1 MSPHRLRP
9 FAAVALITTLL
20 SAALV
25 SACGSSSVVDPGA
38 SLQGRWTLRSV
49 NGQPLPVR
57 APLWSSSGY
66 GRGDGMLQS
75 GFLDVTPASYLTSE
89 TMTDVHLTFG
99 TTTDTDNSDFG
110 TVGGVAAS
118 LIFHGKYGD
127 LAGDG

>member
-1 MSPHRLRP
+1 
-9 FAAVALITTLL
+9 
-20 SAALV
+20 
-25 SACGSSSVVDPGA
+25 
-38 SLQGRWTLRSV
+38 
-49 NGQPLPVR
+49 
-57 APLWSSSGY
+57 
-66 GRGDGMLQS
+66 MLQS

-127 LAGDG
+127 LAGSFRGDTLHQRFFQTDYAYTR